1 MGNLKPSNK
10 VIAAAVGALL
20 AFLATQFGLDFDKQS
35 ETPIN
40 ATAPVIVGYLWDEN
54 WAAKPNRKI
63 LAALVTAIIVYVVF
77 RLGIDLS
84 KPVENFINAL
94 APVIVALIVPNKQGS
109 ADLRRRV
116 PGYGEAS
123 KLLT

>member
-20 AFLATQFGLDFDKQS
+20 AFLATQFGLDFDKQR

-109 ADLRRRV
+109 GGSSQEGARV
-116 PGYGEAS
+116 R
-123 KLLT
+123 

>member
-1 MGNLKPSNK
+1 MGNFKPSNK

-35 ETPIN
+35 ETLIN
-40 ATAPVIVGYLWDEN
+40 AAAPVIVGYMWDEN

-63 LAALVTAIIVYVVF
+63 LAAFVTAIITYAVF

-84 KPVENFINAL
+84 KPMENFINAL
-94 APVIVALIVPNKQGS
+94 APVIVALIVPNSQESGRSSQDGS
-109 ADLRRRV
+109 RV
-116 PGYGEAS
+116 R
-123 KLLT
+123 